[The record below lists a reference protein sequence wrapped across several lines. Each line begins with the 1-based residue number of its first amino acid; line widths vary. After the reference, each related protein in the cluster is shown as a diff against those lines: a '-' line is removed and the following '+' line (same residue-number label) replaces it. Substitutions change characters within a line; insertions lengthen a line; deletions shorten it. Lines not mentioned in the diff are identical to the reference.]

1 MLGARVRSARRAREA
16 DAASTRESGRPRR
29 RCGVVS
35 HRIED
40 ILEAPIVD
48 ADRRCGRGARSSCR
62 LDQHICEGGARPVDH
77 RRGQRGKHTEQL
89 REQQVDGAD
98 DSSRIASAGAPELV
112 CERGHGHPGG
122 RELGESGGAIRSVG
136 NRRQTCRERRIE
148 ECASPGRMRRGTAG
162 RSPSSGS
169 FGGDG
174 DGAVTS
180 SGSGPSRSAP

>member
-1 MLGARVRSARRAREA
+1 M
-16 DAASTRESGRPRR
+16 
-29 RCGVVS
+29 
-35 HRIED
+35 
-40 ILEAPIVD
+40 EAPTVD

-89 REQQVDGAD
+89 GEQQVDGAD
-98 DSSRIASAGAPELV
+98 DSSRIAPAGAPELV

-148 ECASPGRMRRGTAG
+148 ECRQPSQDEVWDSRSVAARWFIRRRRRWRSDLVGKRSEQVSAVTLELGACRRRGEH
-162 RSPSSGS
+162 RE
-169 FGGDG
+169 
-174 DGAVTS
+174 
-180 SGSGPSRSAP
+180 